1 MKGGISMTQREMFN
15 AMVKIVNEASVE
27 TIEEVGFSK
36 DELLWGIDARIEA
49 LNKKNSSSTGKPTKK
64 QLENEGIYNNIIE
77 IMSDNVSRTV
87 RQITD
92 IYNSTFDTD
101 LSTNRIQPQVT
112 KAVKN
117 GTLDRTVIKGVVYF
131 VSK

>member
-1 MKGGISMTQREMFN
+1 MTQREMFN
-15 AMVKIVNEASVE
+15 AMVKVVNEASVE

-36 DELLWGIDARIEA
+36 DELLEGINARIEA
-49 LNKKNSSSTGKPTKK
+49 LDKKNSSSSGKPTKK

-77 IMSDNVSRTV
+77 IMADNVSRTV

-101 LSTNRIQPQVT
+101 LSTNRVQPQIT

-117 GTLDRTVIKGVVYF
+117 GILDRTVVKGVVYF
-131 VSK
+131 VNK

>member
-1 MKGGISMTQREMFN
+1 MTQREFLNTVACMLENMTDGDYEDLFP
-15 AMVKIVNEASVE
+15 
-27 TIEEVGFSK
+27 K
-36 DELLWGIDARIEA
+36 DSDFWNRDSMLDMAKERIKA
-49 LNKKNSSSTGKPTKK
+49 LDKKNSSSSSKPTKK

-101 LSTNRIQPQVT
+101 LSTNRVQPQVT

-117 GTLDRTVIKGVVYF
+117 GTLNRTVVKGVVYF
-131 VSK
+131 VNK

>member
-1 MKGGISMTQREMFN
+1 MTQREMFN
-15 AMVKIVNEASVE
+15 AMVKIVNDASAE

-36 DELLWGIDARIEA
+36 DELLWGINARIEA
-49 LNKKNSSSTGKPTKK
+49 LDKKSSSSSGKPTKK
-64 QLENEGIYNNIIE
+64 QLENEGIYNSIIE

-101 LSTNRIQPQVT
+101 LSTNRVQPQVT

-117 GTLDRTVIKGVVYF
+117 GILDRTVVKGVVYF

>member
-1 MKGGISMTQREMFN
+1 MTQREMFN
-15 AMVKIVNEASVE
+15 AMVKVVNEASAD

-36 DELLWGIDARIEA
+36 DELLEGINARIVA
-49 LNKKNSSSTGKPTKK
+49 LDKKNSSSAGKLTKK

-77 IMSDNVSRTV
+77 IMSDGASRTT
-87 RQITD
+87 REITD
-92 IYNSTFDTD
+92 VYNSTFDTD
-101 LSTNRIQPQVT
+101 LSTNRVQPQVT

-117 GTLDRTVIKGVVYF
+117 GALDRTVVKGVVYF

>member
-1 MKGGISMTQREMFN
+1 MTQREMYN
-15 AMVKIVNEASVE
+15 SMVKVVNEASVE
-27 TIEEVGFSK
+27 TIEGVGFSK
-36 DELLWGIDARIEA
+36 DELLEGINVRIEA
-49 LNKKNSSSTGKPTKK
+49 LDKKNSSSSGKPTKK

-101 LSTNRIQPQVT
+101 LSTNRVQPQVT

-117 GTLDRTVIKGVVYF
+117 GTLDRTVVKGVVYF

>member
-1 MKGGISMTQREMFN
+1 MTQREMFN
-15 AMVKIVNEASVE
+15 AMVKVVNEASAD
-27 TIEEVGFSK
+27 TIEEVGFSR
-36 DELLWGIDARIEA
+36 DELLEGINARIEA
-49 LNKKNSSSTGKPTKK
+49 LDKKNSSSSNKPTKK

-92 IYNSTFDTD
+92 TYNSTFDTD
-101 LSTNRIQPQVT
+101 LSTNRVQPQVT

-117 GTLDRTVIKGVVYF
+117 GILNRTVVKGVVYF
-131 VSK
+131 VNK

>member
-1 MKGGISMTQREMFN
+1 MTQREFLNTVACMLENMTDGDYEDLFP
-15 AMVKIVNEASVE
+15 
-27 TIEEVGFSK
+27 K
-36 DELLWGIDARIEA
+36 DSDFWNRDSMLDMAKERIKA
-49 LNKKNSSSTGKPTKK
+49 LDKKNSSSSSKPTKK

-101 LSTNRIQPQVT
+101 LSTNRVQPQVT

-117 GTLDRTVIKGVVYF
+117 GILDRTVVKGVVYF
-131 VSK
+131 VNK

>member
-1 MKGGISMTQREMFN
+1 MTQREMFN
-15 AMVKIVNEASVE
+15 AMVKVVNEASVD
-27 TIEEVGFSK
+27 TIKEVGFSK
-36 DELLWGIDARIEA
+36 DELLEGIDARIEA
-49 LNKKNSSSTGKPTKK
+49 LNKKNSSSSGKPTKK

-101 LSTNRIQPQVT
+101 LSTNRVQPQVT

-117 GTLDRTVIKGVVYF
+117 GTFDRTVVKGVVYF

>member
-1 MKGGISMTQREMFN
+1 MTQREMFN
-15 AMVKIVNEASVE
+15 AMVKVVNEASVE

-36 DELLWGIDARIEA
+36 DELLWAIDARIDA
-49 LNKKNSSSTGKPTKK
+49 LNKKNSSSSGKPTKK
-64 QLENEGIYNNIIE
+64 QLENEGIYNKIIE
-77 IMSDNVSRTV
+77 IMSDGVSRTV

-101 LSTNRIQPQVT
+101 LSTNRVQPQVT

-117 GTLDRTVIKGVVYF
+117 GILDRTVVKGVVYF
-131 VSK
+131 ASK

>member
-1 MKGGISMTQREMFN
+1 MTQREMFN
-15 AMVKIVNEASVE
+15 AMVEVVNEASD
-27 TIEEVGFSK
+27 EVISSTGFSRN
-36 DELLWGIDARIEA
+36 ELIEHINTRIDA
-49 LNKKNSSSTGKPTKK
+49 LNKKNSLSTGKPTKK

-117 GTLDRTVIKGVVYF
+117 GTLDRTVVKGVVYF

>member
-1 MKGGISMTQREMFN
+1 MTQREMFN
-15 AMVKIVNEASVE
+15 AMVKVVNEASVD
-27 TIEEVGFSK
+27 TIKEVGFSK
-36 DELLWGIDARIEA
+36 DELLEGINARIEA
-49 LNKKNSSSTGKPTKK
+49 LDKKNSSSSGKPTKK

-77 IMSDNVSRTV
+77 IMSDGVSRTV

-101 LSTNRIQPQVT
+101 LSTNRVQPQVT

-117 GTLDRTVIKGVVYF
+117 GTLDRTVVKGVVYF

>member
-1 MKGGISMTQREMFN
+1 MTQREMFN
-15 AMVKIVNEASVE
+15 AMVKVVNEASTE

-36 DELLWGIDARIEA
+36 DELLEGINARIVA
-49 LNKKNSSSTGKPTKK
+49 LDKKNSSSAGKLTKK

-77 IMSDNVSRTV
+77 IMSDGASRTT
-87 RQITD
+87 REITD
-92 IYNSTFDTD
+92 GYNSTFDAD
-101 LSTNRIQPQVT
+101 LSTNRVQPQVT

-117 GTLDRTVIKGVVYF
+117 GALDRTVVKGVVYF

>member
-1 MKGGISMTQREMFN
+1 MTQREMFN
-15 AMVKIVNEASVE
+15 AMVKVVNEASVE
-27 TIEEVGFSK
+27 TIEEAGFSK
-36 DELLWGIDARIEA
+36 DELLKGINARIEA
-49 LNKKNSSSTGKPTKK
+49 LDKKNSSSSGKLTKK

-77 IMSDNVSRTV
+77 IMADGVSRTT
-87 RQITD
+87 REITD

-101 LSTNRIQPQVT
+101 LSTNRVQPQVT

-117 GTLDRTVIKGVVYF
+117 GALDRTVVKGVVYF

>member
-27 TIEEVGFSK
+27 TIEEIGFSK

-49 LNKKNSSSTGKPTKK
+49 LDKKNSSSSGKPTKK

-117 GTLDRTVIKGVVYF
+117 GTLDRTVVKGVVYF

>member
-1 MKGGISMTQREMFN
+1 MTQREMFN
-15 AMVKIVNEASVE
+15 AMVKVVNEASVE

-36 DELLWGIDARIEA
+36 DELLEGINARIVA
-49 LNKKNSSSTGKPTKK
+49 LDKKNSSSAGKLTKK

-77 IMSDNVSRTV
+77 IMSDGASRTT
-87 RQITD
+87 REITD
-92 IYNSTFDTD
+92 VYNSTFDTD
-101 LSTNRIQPQVT
+101 LSTNRVQPQVT

-117 GTLDRTVIKGVVYF
+117 GVLDRTVVKGVVYF

>member
-15 AMVKIVNEASVE
+15 AMVKVVNEASVD
-27 TIEEVGFSK
+27 TIEGVEFSK
-36 DELLWGIDARIEA
+36 DELLEGINARIEA
-49 LNKKNSSSTGKPTKK
+49 LDKKNSSSSNKPTKK

-101 LSTNRIQPQVT
+101 LSTNRVQPQVT

-117 GTLDRTVIKGVVYF
+117 GTLSRTVVKGVVYF
-131 VSK
+131 VNK

>member
-15 AMVKIVNEASVE
+15 AMVKVVNEASVE

-36 DELLWGIDARIEA
+36 DELLWCIDARIEA
-49 LNKKNSSSTGKPTKK
+49 LNKKNSSSSGKPTKK
-64 QLENEGIYNNIIE
+64 QLENEGIYNSIID

-101 LSTNRIQPQVT
+101 LSTNRVQPQVT

-117 GTLDRTVIKGVVYF
+117 GILDRTVVKGVVYF

>member
-1 MKGGISMTQREMFN
+1 MTQREMFN
-15 AMVKIVNEASVE
+15 AMVKVVNKASVE

-36 DELLWGIDARIEA
+36 DELLWGINARIEA
-49 LNKKNSSSTGKPTKK
+49 LDKKNSSSSGKPTKK

-77 IMSDNVSRTV
+77 IMSDGVSRTV

-117 GTLDRTVIKGVVYF
+117 GILDRTVVKGVVYF

>member
-1 MKGGISMTQREMFN
+1 MTQREMFN
-15 AMVKIVNEASVE
+15 AMVKVVNEASVD
-27 TIEEVGFSK
+27 TIEKVGFSK
-36 DELLWGIDARIEA
+36 DELLWAIDARIDA
-49 LNKKNSSSTGKPTKK
+49 LNKKNSSSTSKPTKK
-64 QLENEGIYNNIIE
+64 QLENEGIYNSIIE

-101 LSTNRIQPQVT
+101 LSTNRVQPQVT

-117 GTLDRTVIKGVVYF
+117 GILDRTVVKGVVYF

>member
-1 MKGGISMTQREMFN
+1 MTQREMFN
-15 AMVKIVNEASVE
+15 AMVKVVNEASVD

-36 DELLWGIDARIEA
+36 DELLKGINARIDA
-49 LNKKNSSSTGKPTKK
+49 LDKKNSSSSGKPTKK

-77 IMSDNVSRTV
+77 IMSDGVSRTV

-101 LSTNRIQPQVT
+101 LSTNRVQPQVT

-117 GTLDRTVIKGVVYF
+117 GILDRTVVKGVVYF
-131 VSK
+131 VNK

>member
-1 MKGGISMTQREMFN
+1 MTQREMFN
-15 AMVKIVNEASVE
+15 AMVKIVNEASVD

-36 DELLWGIDARIEA
+36 DELLEGINARIEA
-49 LNKKNSSSTGKPTKK
+49 LDKKNSSSSSKPTKK

-77 IMSDNVSRTV
+77 IMSDNASRTV

-92 IYNSTFDTD
+92 IYNSTFDAD
-101 LSTNRIQPQVT
+101 LSTNRVQPQVT

-117 GTLDRTVIKGVVYF
+117 GIFNRTVVKGVVYF

>member
-1 MKGGISMTQREMFN
+1 MTQREMFN
-15 AMVKIVNEASVE
+15 AMVKVVNEASVE
-27 TIEEVGFSK
+27 TIEQVGFSK
-36 DELLWGIDARIEA
+36 DELLEGINARIEA
-49 LNKKNSSSTGKPTKK
+49 LDKKNSSSTGKPTKK
-64 QLENEGIYNNIIE
+64 QLENEGIYNSIIE

-101 LSTNRIQPQVT
+101 LSTNRVQPQVT

-117 GTLDRTVIKGVVYF
+117 GILDRTVVKGVVYF

>member
-15 AMVKIVNEASVE
+15 AMVKVVNEASVD

-36 DELLWGIDARIEA
+36 DELLEGINARIEA
-49 LNKKNSSSTGKPTKK
+49 LDKKNSSSSGKPTKK
-64 QLENEGIYNNIIE
+64 QLENEGIYNHIIE
-77 IMSDNVSRTV
+77 IMYDGVSRTV

-101 LSTNRIQPQVT
+101 LSTNRVQPQVT

-117 GTLDRTVIKGVVYF
+117 GTLDRTVVKGVVYF

>member
-1 MKGGISMTQREMFN
+1 MTQREMFN
-15 AMVKIVNEASVE
+15 AMVKVVNEASVD

-36 DELLWGIDARIEA
+36 DELLWGINARIEA
-49 LNKKNSSSTGKPTKK
+49 LDKKNSSSSGKPTKK
-64 QLENEGIYNNIIE
+64 QLENEGIYNHIIE
-77 IMSDNVSRTV
+77 IMSDGVSRTV
-87 RQITD
+87 RQITG

-101 LSTNRIQPQVT
+101 LSTNRVQPQVT

-117 GTLDRTVIKGVVYF
+117 GILDRTVVKGIVYF

>member
-1 MKGGISMTQREMFN
+1 MTQREMFN
-15 AMVKIVNEASVE
+15 AMVKVVNEASVD

-36 DELLWGIDARIEA
+36 DELLEGINARIVA
-49 LNKKNSSSTGKPTKK
+49 LDKKNSSSSGKLTKK

-77 IMSDNVSRTV
+77 IMSDGASRTT
-87 RQITD
+87 REITD
-92 IYNSTFDTD
+92 VYNSTFDTD
-101 LSTNRIQPQVT
+101 LSTNRVQPQVT

-117 GTLDRTVIKGVVYF
+117 GVLDRTVVKGVVYF

>member
-1 MKGGISMTQREMFN
+1 MTQREMFN
-15 AMVKIVNEASVE
+15 AMVKVVNEASVD

-36 DELLWGIDARIEA
+36 DELLEGINARIEA
-49 LNKKNSSSTGKPTKK
+49 LDKKNSSSSGKPTKK

-101 LSTNRIQPQVT
+101 LSTNRVQPQVT

-117 GTLDRTVIKGVVYF
+117 GTLDRTVVKGVVYF
-131 VSK
+131 VNK

>member
-1 MKGGISMTQREMFN
+1 MTQREMFN
-15 AMVKIVNEASVE
+15 AMVKVVNEASVE

-36 DELLWGIDARIEA
+36 DELRWAIDARIDA
-49 LNKKNSSSTGKPTKK
+49 LNKKNSSSTSKPTKK
-64 QLENEGIYNNIIE
+64 QLENEGIYNSIIE

-101 LSTNRIQPQVT
+101 LSTNRVQPQVT

-117 GTLDRTVIKGVVYF
+117 GTLDRTVVKGVVYF

>member
-1 MKGGISMTQREMFN
+1 MTQREMFN
-15 AMVKIVNEASVE
+15 AMVKVVNEASVE

-36 DELLWGIDARIEA
+36 DELLEGINARIEA
-49 LNKKNSSSTGKPTKK
+49 LDKKNSSSSNKPTKK

-101 LSTNRIQPQVT
+101 LSTNRVQPQVT

-117 GTLDRTVIKGVVYF
+117 GTLDRTVVKGVVYF